1 MPFKPGQSGNPG
13 GRKRKSDADRRVE
26 ELARALGE
34 DAIKTLASIMRSAKA
49 PASARSAAAQAI
61 LDRGF
66 GRPRQT
72 QDVTVID
79 EFETLSD
86 EELLKRILE
95 EAAELGLYSA
105 VIGEK
110 TPKNTPKKTP
120 GNKGSLIAHRPCG
133 VRQHLKLQAIE

>member
-1 MPFKPGQSGNPG
+1 
-13 GRKRKSDADRRVE
+13 
-26 ELARALGE
+26 
-34 DAIKTLASIMRSAKA
+34 MR
-49 PASARSAAAQAI
+49 

-95 EAAELGLYSA
+95 DAAELGLYSA
-105 VIGEK
+105 VTGEK
-110 TPKNTPKKTP
+110 TPKKTP
-120 GNKGSLIAHRPCG
+120 GNKGSLAAH
-133 VRQHLKLQAIE
+133 

>member
-1 MPFKPGQSGNPG
+1 MSFKPGQSGNPG
-13 GRKRKSDADRRVE
+13 GRKRKSDVDRKIE
-26 ELARALGE
+26 DLARALGA

-95 EAAELGLYSA
+95 DAAELGLYSA
-105 VIGEK
+105 VTGEK
-110 TPKNTPKKTP
+110 TPKKTP
-120 GNKGSLIAHRPCG
+120 GNKGSLAAH
-133 VRQHLKLQAIE
+133 